1 MSDKHFIDTNVL
13 IYTVGDIIVKK
24 HQAIQLLKANAI
36 VSTQVINESINVMYR
51 KLKYDYASIRDILT
65 TLLQRV
71 ELCLITEPTILVALT
86 LAEKYRYSYFDS
98 LMIASALEQRCP
110 ILYSEDLQ
118 HGQEIENQLNII
130 NPFW

>member
-13 IYTVGDIIVKK
+13 IYTVGDIIIKK
-24 HQAIQLLKANAI
+24 HQAIQLLKVNAI

-65 TLLQRV
+65 TILQRV
-71 ELCLITEPTILVALT
+71 ELCLITEQTISVALT
-86 LAEKYRYSYFDS
+86 LAEKYGYFDS
-98 LMIASALEQRCP
+98 LMIASAVEQRCP

>member
-13 IYTVGDIIVKK
+13 IYTVGDIIIKK
-24 HQAIQLLKANAI
+24 YQAIQLLKTNAI
-36 VSTQVINESINVMYR
+36 ISTQVINESINVMYR

-65 TLLQRV
+65 EILRRV
-71 ELCLITEPTILVALT
+71 ELCLITEQTILVALT

-98 LMIASALEQRCP
+98 LMIASALEQGCP

-118 HGQEIENQLNII
+118 HGQKIKNQLNII
-130 NPFW
+130 NPFL

>member
-1 MSDKHFIDTNVL
+1 MSDKHFVDTNVL
-13 IYTVGDIIVKK
+13 IYTVGDIIIKK
-24 HQAIQLLKANAI
+24 HQAIQLLKVNTI
-36 VSTQVINESINVMYR
+36 ISTQVINESVNVMYR
-51 KLKYDYASIRDILT
+51 KLKYDYASIRDILKEI
-65 TLLQRV
+65 LQRV

-86 LAEKYRYSYFDS
+86 LAEKYRYGYFDS

-130 NPFW
+130 NPFL